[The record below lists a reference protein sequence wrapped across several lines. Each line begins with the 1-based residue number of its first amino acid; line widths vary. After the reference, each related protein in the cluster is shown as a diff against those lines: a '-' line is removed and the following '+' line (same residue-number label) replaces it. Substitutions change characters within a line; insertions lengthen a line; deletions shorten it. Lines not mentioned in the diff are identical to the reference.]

1 MTLPPHPDPQS
12 EIYPHPYLTRPGF
25 APQPVPPPMYAP
37 GHHAP
42 PLASYPAGQPGTAQ
56 PVFQVRVM
64 KHTGAAIVCFNQRYT
79 ITGTFA
85 QCEAAIRDAQLHNL
99 LAGWW
104 SVASVLVWNWV
115 ALLHNLSARNAL
127 RRQAI
132 PKWSTPDPFT
142 TRQPR
147 R

>member
-1 MTLPPHPDPQS
+1 MTLPPHPNRQPQP
-12 EIYPHPYLTRPGF
+12 YPHPYPTGRGY

-37 GHHAP
+37 SHWTP
-42 PLASYPAGQPGTAQ
+42 PHGSYPGGHPGTTV
-56 PVFQVRVM
+56 PLFQVRVM
-64 KHTGAAIVCFNQRYT
+64 KHTGLAFVCFNQRST

-115 ALLHNLSARNAL
+115 ALFHNLSARNAL
-127 RRQAI
+127 RRQATQERSAADQFI
-132 PKWSTPDPFT
+132 ARP
-142 TRQPR
+142 PR